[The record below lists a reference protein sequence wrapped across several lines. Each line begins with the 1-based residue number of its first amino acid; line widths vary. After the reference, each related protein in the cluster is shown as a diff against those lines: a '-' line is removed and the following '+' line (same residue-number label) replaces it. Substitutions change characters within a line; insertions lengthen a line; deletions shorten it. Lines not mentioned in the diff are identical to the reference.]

1 MDYRHDGRRC
11 ARNVFVAMLLILNK
25 TGSRQAWEML
35 NKTMFLQGKTA
46 QSRAVMPRGR
56 ALRSRRRTAGCPP
69 DSRCGIGPFRH
80 VLSRFI
86 FKKRILT
93 KTGSGQTK
101 DTFEP
106 NFEMFLQARD
116 LGNGVTI
123 TFLDD
128 AVEDGGDDADA
139 DAGGGGGAEVPLD
152 TSLSL
157 VEWLD
162 ALAPGHGDE
171 IAAGCAVRKNRNRF
185 FGNDV

>member
-1 MDYRHDGRRC
+1 
-11 ARNVFVAMLLILNK
+11 
-25 TGSRQAWEML
+25 
-35 NKTMFLQGKTA
+35 
-46 QSRAVMPRGR
+46 
-56 ALRSRRRTAGCPP
+56 
-69 DSRCGIGPFRH
+69 
-80 VLSRFI
+80 
-86 FKKRILT
+86 
-93 KTGSGQTK
+93 
-101 DTFEP
+101 
-106 NFEMFLQARD
+106 MFLQARD

-171 IAAGCAVRKNRNRF
+171 IAAGCAVRKNCNRF
-185 FGNDV
+185 LEMMYNDEDTAIVFENGSRSVLCQDRLGKNKNCRRTNMRSRAETRAEIRGCFACLPACLPACLLAGSGAHDLAGEKTALFARF